1 MSRSLAA
8 MVGGAIGALAFLVI
22 VTWFLWFCIFH
33 RRILANRSSETGSS
47 DPPTIEWSRGGR
59 MSSAGGGH
67 ATEHQGARQFTF
79 EELSQATNN
88 FDECNLVG
96 SGSFGLVY
104 NGLLLDGTIV
114 AIKRRQSA
122 PRQEF
127 IEEVKK
133 LSEICHRNLV
143 ALIGYCQEGGLQM
156 IVFEHLPNG
165 SISRHL
171 YDSAR
176 DRVARLE
183 FKQRL
188 SVAIG
193 AAKGLAHLHNLVPQV
208 VHKDFKSSN
217 VLVDENFIA
226 KVADAGIAQL
236 LQRLEDAGPSQSF
249 GGNVFQDP
257 EVEEFGAL
265 SEASDVY
272 SFGVFLLELITGRE
286 AAHFFSPES
295 DESLA
300 QWVEAH
306 LISKDLLDQR
316 LGSSFTPEGMK
327 DLIKLTLQCL
337 NPSGRKRPKMSAV
350 VADLDLILETEMTLT
365 TVMGDGTAIVTLGS
379 QLFTSS

>member
-1 MSRSLAA
+1 MSRLLAA

-22 VTWFLWFCIFH
+22 VIWFLWFCILH
-33 RRILANRSSETGSS
+33 RRTCANRSSETGSS
-47 DPPTIEWSRGGR
+47 DPPTIEWTRGGR
-59 MSSAGGGH
+59 ITSAGGGH

-79 EELSQATNN
+79 EELSQATKN
-88 FDECNLVG
+88 FNESNLVG

-104 NGLLLDGTIV
+104 KGLLLDGTIV
-114 AIKRRQSA
+114 AIKRRRGA
-122 PRQEF
+122 PLQEF
-127 IEEVKK
+127 VEEVKR

-143 ALIGYCQEGGLQM
+143 TLIGYCQEGGLQM
-156 IVFEHLPNG
+156 LVFEHLPNG

-171 YDSAR
+171 YDIAR
-176 DRVARLE
+176 GPVTRLE

-236 LQRLEDAGPSQSF
+236 LQRLEDAGPSQSS

-286 AAHFFSPES
+286 AAHFFSPGS

-306 LISKDLLDQR
+306 LISNNLIDQR

-327 DLIKLTLQCL
+327 DLIGLTLQCL
-337 NPSGRKRPKMSAV
+337 NPSGRGRPKMSAV
-350 VADLDLILETEMTLT
+350 VAELDLILETEMSLT

>member
-8 MVGGAIGALAFLVI
+8 MVGGAIGALAFLMIVI
-22 VTWFLWFCIFH
+22 WFLWYCIFH

-47 DPPTIEWSRGGR
+47 DPPTTVEWSRGGR
-59 MSSAGGGH
+59 ISSAGGGH

-114 AIKRRQSA
+114 AIKRRRGA

-127 IEEVKK
+127 VEGVKK

-143 ALIGYCQEGGLQM
+143 TLIGYCQEGGLQM

-171 YDSAR
+171 YDGAR
-176 DRVARLE
+176 DPLARLE

-257 EVEEFGAL
+257 EL
-265 SEASDVY
+265 SPKGQEIR
-272 SFGVFLLELITGRE
+272 LIAPDPTNFDP
-286 AAHFFSPES
+286 AT
-295 DESLA
+295 L
-300 QWVEAH
+300 QQVEAH
-306 LISKDLLDQR
+306 LISNDLIDQR

-327 DLIKLTLQCL
+327 DLIRLTLQCL
-337 NPSGRKRPKMSAV
+337 NPFGRKRPKMSAV

-365 TVMGDGTAIVTLGS
+365 TIMGDGTAIVTLGS